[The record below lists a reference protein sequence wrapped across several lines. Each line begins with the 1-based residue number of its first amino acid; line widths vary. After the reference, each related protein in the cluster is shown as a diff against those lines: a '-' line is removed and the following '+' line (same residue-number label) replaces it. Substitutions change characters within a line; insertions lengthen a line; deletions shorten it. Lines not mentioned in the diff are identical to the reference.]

1 LTLEGV
7 KDDLNETSKAI
18 LLELGMLDTY
28 RTLSK
33 DIETQS
39 HRAKKRDP
47 SDPDHRDWTR
57 KMEAGHNGYKA
68 KADRLGEARRAR
80 TESSDILQQNKGM
93 AHRRPRRPATS
104 LPWMPTTAK
113 KTGTDDDDPSSDRS
127 ITSLT
132 TETYQDY
139 GSLVPGTKAA
149 INDIAHKA
157 LDTLLNTELQVV
169 RNKKQALHKIGA
181 KDAEEYLR
189 VFFMEMV
196 GTVQERPTDLVQ
208 NVGI

>member
-33 DIETQS
+33 NNETQS
-39 HRAKKRDP
+39 DRAKRLDP
-47 SDPDHRDWTR
+47 PDPDHRDWTR
-57 KMEAGHNGYKA
+57 QMEAGHNGCKA
-68 KADRLGEARRAR
+68 KADRLGEASRAR

>member
-1 LTLEGV
+1 
-7 KDDLNETSKAI
+7 
-18 LLELGMLDTY
+18 
-28 RTLSK
+28 
-33 DIETQS
+33 
-39 HRAKKRDP
+39 
-47 SDPDHRDWTR
+47 
-57 KMEAGHNGYKA
+57 
-68 KADRLGEARRAR
+68 
-80 TESSDILQQNKGM
+80 
-93 AHRRPRRPATS
+93 
-104 LPWMPTTAK
+104 
-113 KTGTDDDDPSSDRS
+113 
-127 ITSLT
+127 LT

-139 GSLVPGTKAA
+139 GSLVLGITLDGEKGTKAA

-157 LDTLLNTELQVV
+157 LDTLLNTEFQVV

>member
-1 LTLEGV
+1 
-7 KDDLNETSKAI
+7 
-18 LLELGMLDTY
+18 
-28 RTLSK
+28 
-33 DIETQS
+33 
-39 HRAKKRDP
+39 
-47 SDPDHRDWTR
+47 
-57 KMEAGHNGYKA
+57 
-68 KADRLGEARRAR
+68 
-80 TESSDILQQNKGM
+80 
-93 AHRRPRRPATS
+93 
-104 LPWMPTTAK
+104 MPTTAK

-169 RNKKQALHKIGA
+169 RNKTQALHKIGA